1 MFLYQTTLV
10 VENYLTYP
18 KKTNQ
23 EVVYDVPFP
32 GFTICLNRR
41 VSFYDA
47 QKWLM
52 GRNASL
58 PTNPIDIDNKLL
70 YHPAYRSVE
79 YNFFVDKSSI
89 SQQEAMVFLDVQ
101 IYSDRV
107 NRVSVNKFLRLEEIH
122 GGEFFKCFTVNPL
135 DKYKYE
141 IEEIHAGVMDG
152 IGMVPNMSEYG
163 DYIEE
168 RKLDSQNSGYRVYV
182 HPIRFKVNPD
192 TEKRYFEVEPGQDV
206 NISINAVEEFVRIGS
221 PHGNCS
227 ERNPY
232 ASTGSGGPEV
242 VYQQDECLRQCVSE
256 MSMEEDKDISLDL
269 PPPVNVNCSN
279 SGCSARETCIRTTM
293 VNGRPENI
301 EVIVLSHSHTYYTGY
316 PQSCP
321 CYRPCVEIEYAVS
334 TAYKPRYSRTGR
346 RRISKRSSGDM

>member
-18 KKTNQ
+18 MKTSQ
-23 EVVYDVPFP
+23 DVVYEVPFP
-32 GFTICLNRR
+32 SFTICLNRR

-79 YNFFVDKSSI
+79 FNSFVEKSSI
-89 SQQEAMVFLDVQ
+89 SQQEAMVFVEVQ
-101 IYSDRV
+101 LYPVI
-107 NRVSVNKFLRLEEIH
+107 VNKFLRLEEIH
-122 GGEFFKCFTVNPL
+122 GGDFFKCFTVNPL

-141 IEEIHAGVMDG
+141 IEEIRAGVMDG
-152 IGMVPNMSEYG
+152 VGMIPDMSEHR
-163 DYIEE
+163 DYFED
-168 RKLDSQNSGYRVYV
+168 RKLYSQSGGYRVYV
-182 HPIRFKVNPD
+182 HPIGFKVNPD
-192 TEKRYFEVEPGQDV
+192 TETRYFEVEPGQDV
-206 NISINAVEEFVRIGS
+206 NISINAVEQFVRIGS

-232 ASTGSGGPEV
+232 ASTGSSGPEV
-242 VYQQDECLRQCVSE
+242 VYQQDECMRQCMSE
-256 MSMEEDKDISLDL
+256 KKMEENNFISLDL
-269 PPPVNVNCSN
+269 PPPVNVNCS
-279 SGCSARETCIRTTM
+279 GCSARGTCNCTTT
-293 VNGRPENI
+293 VNGRPKNI
-301 EVIVLSHSHTYYTGY
+301 TVLVMSHSRYLSLGNS
-316 PQSCP
+316 PSCP

-334 TAYKPRYSRTGR
+334 AAYKPRYRQEGDIKEFFGR
-346 RRISKRSSGDM
+346 YVS